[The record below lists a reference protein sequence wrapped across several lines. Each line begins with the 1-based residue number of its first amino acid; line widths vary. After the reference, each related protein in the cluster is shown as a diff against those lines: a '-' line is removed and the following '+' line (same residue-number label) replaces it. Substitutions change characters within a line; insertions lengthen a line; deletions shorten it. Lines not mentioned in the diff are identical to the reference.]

1 MSSVNKVI
9 LVGRLGADPEIR
21 YTQSGQPVGSL
32 RLATSENWN
41 DRDGNRQERTEWH
54 SVTVWGKQA
63 ELCGQYLAKGRQV
76 YIEGRLQSREYTDR
90 EGVNKRAWDV
100 VASQIVFLGGRGE
113 SGGWGGNQQ
122 GGGNQGGGWGG
133 NQQGG
138 GNPGGGGGGNQEGGG
153 TQGGGWGGN
162 HQPGAGPH

>member
-32 RLATSENWN
+32 RLATSENWT

-63 ELCGQYLAKGRQV
+63 ELCGQYLAKGRQA
-76 YIEGRLQSREYTDR
+76 YIEGRLQMREYTDR
-90 EGVNKRAWDV
+90 EGVNRRAWDV
-100 VASQIVFLGGRGE
+100 VANHCFPCRSIKMILRNDIVGLNSLRMRNVLFGSVFVKNSNFQRSLDYEEKSFG
-113 SGGWGGNQQ
+113 
-122 GGGNQGGGWGG
+122 
-133 NQQGG
+133 
-138 GNPGGGGGGNQEGGG
+138 
-153 TQGGGWGGN
+153 
-162 HQPGAGPH
+162 

>member
-32 RLATSENWN
+32 RVATSETWN

-76 YIEGRLQSREYTDR
+76 YLEGRLQMREYTDR
-90 EGVNKRAWDV
+90 EGVNRRAWDV
-100 VASQIVFLGGRGE
+100 VANQIVFLGGRGE
-113 SGGWGGNQQ
+113 GGGFGGGQ
-122 GGGNQGGGWGG
+122 GGGGQGGGGWSGGGQGGGGWGG
-133 NQQGG
+133 GQGG
-138 GNPGGGGGGNQEGGG
+138 
-153 TQGGGWGGN
+153 GGGWGGG
-162 HQPGAGPH
+162 QQRRW